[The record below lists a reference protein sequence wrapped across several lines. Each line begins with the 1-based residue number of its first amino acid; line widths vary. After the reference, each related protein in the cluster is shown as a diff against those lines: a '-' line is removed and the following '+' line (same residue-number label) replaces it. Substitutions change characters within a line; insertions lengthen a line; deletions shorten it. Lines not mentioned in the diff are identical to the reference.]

1 MSDPQDVNFVVSG
14 IAAALDLSIYR
25 EMIHDV
31 HGYEKSSFSRD
42 YNRFLA
48 EAGLVRSKSLVG
60 VEIRLFDLAVFQRD
74 LTVKRRTLL
83 QEQR

>member
-1 MSDPQDVNFVVSG
+1 VSDPQDVNFVVSG

-48 EAGLVRSKSLVG
+48 EAGLVRSKSLG
-60 VEIRLFDLAVFQRD
+60 TAA
-74 LTVKRRTLL
+74 
-83 QEQR
+83 